1 MIGII
6 WLSLRLASYFACSQ
20 PGNVNAPTKKYDT
33 ILYRITHKTRT
44 KSHEN
49 MQGSLYFYVKLNFR
63 KSAIKLSVDIKYSI
77 RDLIRDVNY
86 SA

>member
-1 MIGII
+1 M
-6 WLSLRLASYFACSQ
+6 
-20 PGNVNAPTKKYDT
+20 
-33 ILYRITHKTRT
+33 KTC
-44 KSHEN
+44 K
-49 MQGSLYFYVKLNFR
+49 GVYIFYVKLKFR